1 MSHGFIIRWSAHYKI
16 TAQRALADL
25 FLGMGKR
32 VTVLVTLNTGAVRLR
47 SILLRIFN
55 KHC

>member
-1 MSHGFIIRWSAHYKI
+1 MSHGFIIRWSAHYKT

>member
-1 MSHGFIIRWSAHYKI
+1 MSHGFIIRWSAHYKT

-32 VTVLVTLNTGAVRLR
+32 VTVLVTLICYTWGELLAQ
-47 SILLRIFN
+47 SIRMD
-55 KHC
+55 